1 MDGQPYRFCVFG
13 RASNWLT
20 VFLGTLFLIVTVFY
34 LITPESPKWLLVLM
48 IVALAPVLILSD
60 IASREW
66 IEISSDGRQL
76 TVIPAWYE
84 RKFWGKRTSIYE
96 MPEGS
101 SLLICSCANYGFSG
115 GISVILRAPSGA
127 ETTVYVLQQGLPRKT
142 WEEFQRE
149 LLVRWN
155 IPVLFVSR
163 ILTEQGTEEKNEWI
177 KEERKVDS
185 RQVVAMILWML
196 FPFSGA
202 LIRWVTPNPLP
213 IILTGMIFWAT
224 LVLYWRHLIKK
235 LEHEKADTYLKQ
247 NLAVIAFQYAI
258 FYGLAVLITDSILRK

>member
-1 MDGQPYRFCVFG
+1 MDGQPFRFCVFG
-13 RASNWLT
+13 RAPKWLT
-20 VFLGTLFLIVTVFY
+20 VFLGTLFVIVTVLY
-34 LITPESPKWLLVLM
+34 LVTPESPKWLVVLM
-48 IVALAPVLILSD
+48 IVALAPVLFLSD
-60 IASREW
+60 RASREW
-66 IEISSDGRQL
+66 FEISADGRRL

-84 RKFWGKRTSIYE
+84 RRFWGKRTSIYE

-101 SLLICSCANYGFSG
+101 SLLVCSCTNYGFSG
-115 GISVILRAPSGA
+115 GITVILRVPFGA
-127 ETTVYVLQQGLPRKT
+127 ETIVYEPQQGLPRKT

-177 KEERKVDS
+177 KEERKLDS
-185 RQVVAMILWML
+185 RQVVAMILWIL

-213 IILTGMIFWAT
+213 IILTGIILWFA
-224 LVLYWRHLIKK
+224 LVLYWRNLTRK
-235 LEHEKADTYLKQ
+235 LLHEKADAYMKQ